1 MVVSTPSPDMPVDSQ
16 ENAMIDVIELIFS
29 LTSTNSQLNDQLAV
43 VKDALI
49 ALRSPTT
56 HCVLPTYGLSA
67 WIVISPLMM
76 VAGYFVVLTITS
88 MAVYVLL

>member
-1 MVVSTPSPDMPVDSQ
+1 MTLDSQ
-16 ENAMIDVIELIFS
+16 ENAMIDVIELVFS
-29 LTSTNSQLNDQLAV
+29 LRSANSQLNDQLAV
-43 VKDALI
+43 MKDALI
-49 ALRSPTT
+49 ALRAPAT

-76 VAGYFVVLTITS
+76 VAGYFMIITVTS